1 MKNDELYPFYLVYL
15 DIRLSGL
22 KISNG
27 SYSLLKISRSSFEDF
42 KYKFENDELFSE
54 KIIKIKTS
62 EIRDKKIDDLFD
74 DFN

>member
-15 DIRLSGL
+15 DISLSGL

-27 SYSLLKISRSSFEDF
+27 SYSLLKMSRSSFEDF

>member
-27 SYSLLKISRSSFEDF
+27 SYSLLKMSRSSFEDF
-42 KYKFENDELFSE
+42 IYKFENDELFSE

>member
-1 MKNDELYPFYLVYL
+1 MKKDELYPFYLVYL

-27 SYSLLKISRSSFEDF
+27 SYSLLKMSRSSFEDF

>member
-27 SYSLLKISRSSFEDF
+27 SYSLLKMSRSSFEDF

>member
-1 MKNDELYPFYLVYL
+1 M
-15 DIRLSGL
+15 
-22 KISNG
+22 
-27 SYSLLKISRSSFEDF
+27 SRSSFEDF

>member
-27 SYSLLKISRSSFEDF
+27 SYSLLKMSRSSFEDF

-62 EIRDKKIDDLFD
+62 EIRDKKIEDLFD